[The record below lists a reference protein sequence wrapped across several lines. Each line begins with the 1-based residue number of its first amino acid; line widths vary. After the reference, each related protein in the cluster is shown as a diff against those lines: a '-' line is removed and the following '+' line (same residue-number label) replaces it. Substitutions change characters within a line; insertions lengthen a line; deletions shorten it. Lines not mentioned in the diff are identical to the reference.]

1 MALKNGQAGPEMSAE
16 ADTPFTL
23 KILSPRIGIPPRLI
37 STIYQTLRLFF
48 PLSFS
53 LWDTFSTCLIISP
66 CSPQSPDMRSVFFC
80 LPALPPA
87 FKKAGKV
94 HFGTSLPPSGPTRY
108 TPEHWLHIHWRAVT
122 ISHMFRHDYE
132 QRANLHL
139 HLISMFLCSAVFT
152 HAQSALERS
161 AVRRQ
166 QENMIHPEDR
176 NT

>member
-23 KILSPRIGIPPRLI
+23 KILSLRVGIPPRLI

-48 PLSFS
+48 LLSFS

-66 CSPQSPDMRSVFFC
+66 CSPQSPDVRSVFFR
-80 LPALPPA
+80 LSAAFPPA
-87 FKKAGKV
+87 FKKQAKCMLAQACPQV
-94 HFGTSLPPSGPTRY
+94 ATLY
-108 TPEHWLHIHWRAVT
+108 TPAHQLHIRWRTVT
-122 ISHMFRHDYE
+122 ISHMFGHDYE

-139 HLISMFLCSAVFT
+139 HLISMFLCSAIFT
-152 HAQSALERS
+152 HTQSALERR

>member
-1 MALKNGQAGPEMSAE
+1 MALKNGQTGPEMSAE

-23 KILSPRIGIPPRLI
+23 KILSLRIGIPPRLI

-48 PLSFS
+48 LLSFS

-66 CSPQSPDMRSVFFC
+66 CSPQSPEVRSVFFC
-80 LPALPPA
+80 LPALPPV
-87 FKKAGKV
+87 FKKQAKYILAQACPQV
-94 HFGTSLPPSGPTRY
+94 ATLY
-108 TPEHWLHIHWRAVT
+108 TPEHRLHIHWHTVT

-139 HLISMFLCSAVFT
+139 QLISMFLCSAIFT
-152 HAQSALERS
+152 HTRSALERR

-166 QENMIHPEDR
+166 QENTIHPEDR